1 MQDSVFGRRN
11 DLWCVLPIATLFLV
25 GHVVVPPIAY
35 FYSPRDSDMGLWFCG
50 GILISELGLFGLIY
64 SLRYG
69 EGQWRFLLGSTLNVV
84 VILLA
89 LTASSL
95 CAELS
100 KEDSLVLL
108 ALLFGISLYIGLL
121 DLVAFKVWQL
131 ALVRQNPTPAQVL
144 SEESAASPFR
154 FGSLFLILL
163 TVLSSVIA
171 LTVSQSLTLRN
182 VSYRSFRNY
191 YNQGAP
197 FLLLIATFF
206 WLLHLALLNATLRPW
221 KWVRILLAV
230 GFATLGTEMIRR
242 VEEWKNTVK
251 LDYLNW
257 EFSMIVSG
265 FVVAHILIGTTIQWL
280 GWEMRYADKNEVTK
294 KEKLS
299 YANDL
304 PPNEHSRRDQSSS
317 N

>member
-1 MQDSVFGRRN
+1 MQDNVFGRRN
-11 DLWCVLPIATLFLV
+11 VFWSVLPITTLFLV
-25 GHVVVPPIAY
+25 GHVIVPPIAY

-50 GILISELGLFGLIY
+50 GIVISELGLFGLIY

-69 EGQWRFLLGSTLNVV
+69 EAQWRFLLGSTLNVV

-89 LTASSL
+89 LAASSL

-108 ALLFGISLYIGLL
+108 ALLFGSSLYIGLM
-121 DLVAFKVWQL
+121 DLVAFKVCRL
-131 ALVRQNPTPAQVL
+131 ALVRQNPTPEQAL
-144 SEESAASPFR
+144 SEERAASPFR

-206 WLLHLALLNATLRPW
+206 WLLHLVLLNATLRPR
-221 KWVRILLAV
+221 KGYRILLAIGV
-230 GFATLGTEMIRR
+230 VTFGTEIIRR
-242 VEEWKNTVK
+242 AEEWKNTVK

-257 EFSMIVSG
+257 EFSMIVFG
-265 FVVAHILIGTTIQWL
+265 FVVAHVLIGTTIQWL
-280 GWEMRYADKNEVTK
+280 GWELRHVDKNKVTK
-294 KEKLS
+294 KRKLG
-299 YANDL
+299 YAND
-304 PPNEHSRRDQSSS
+304 S
-317 N
+317 

>member
-1 MQDSVFGRRN
+1 MQDKVLGRRN
-11 DLWCVLPIATLFLV
+11 FLWSVFPIATLFLI
-25 GHVVVPPIAY
+25 GHVVVPPVAY
-35 FYSPRDSDMGLWFCG
+35 YYSPRDSDMGLWFCG

-69 EGQWRFLLGSTLNVV
+69 EAQWRFLLGSTLNVV

-89 LTASSL
+89 LAATSL

-108 ALLFGISLYIGLL
+108 ALLFGTSLYIGLM
-121 DLVAFKVWQL
+121 DLVAFKVWRL
-131 ALVRQNPTPAQVL
+131 ALVRQNPTPEQTL
-144 SEESAASPFR
+144 SEELAASPFR
-154 FGSLFLILL
+154 FGTLFLILL

-197 FLLLIATFF
+197 FLLLIASFF

-221 KWVRILLAV
+221 KWVRVLLAL
-230 GFATLGTEMIRR
+230 GLGTIGTEMIRR

-265 FVVAHILIGTTIQWL
+265 FVMAHVLIGTTIQWL
-280 GWEMRYADKNEVTK
+280 GWELRHVEKIEVTK
-294 KEKLS
+294 KGKLG
-299 YANDL
+299 YAND
-304 PPNEHSRRDQSSS
+304 
-317 N
+317 